1 LFALLTLSLID
12 MGLTAIG
19 IVVGASEMN
28 PLMATMGKDIFIFR
42 MVTVALFI
50 GAYALLVE
58 HFPWACKRALWIVLI
73 LMSFVVLWNLLAV
86 GDGAW
91 YG

>member
-50 GAYALLVE
+50 GAYA
-58 HFPWACKRALWIVLI
+58 WIVLI
-73 LMSFVVLWNLLAV
+73 LMSFVVVWNLIAV